1 MIRRT
6 ISLIV
11 IWTLFLSVGF
21 GQYMGIQGGNQE
33 VKMFCPQ
40 TLTIIYNTEAYPE
53 TPQWAIIALD
63 FNPNEVNLQAS
74 DFHFSSLFQQG
85 GVEPSLVAG
94 LLGAGSRL
102 FAQRGANAG
111 GLPGDGDIWTLSFS
125 SKRTDDTVFSFY
137 VVWQGFT
144 DGGGDTDLYYWAG
157 EDMLIYASGAVFSFN
172 TWTCSPDVIN
182 PLFDNF
188 SPNIF
193 ANRTV
198 NYWDRS
204 RTPLAQVPI
213 KISKD
218 AGFSFE
224 VKDGDSLTKNQ
235 PWYVAGTYPS
245 LDIND
250 YRANLAGPEVY
261 SPFNV
266 ADRASWIDP
275 NSLNFSFSNTPT
287 LFTQNNILLSPIHG
301 LTRER
306 RNRDY
311 QVKVAN
317 NLINDFPIEEEI
329 IFSWYVEEFSSKNI
343 QVTKSFNTP
352 VNPWITDI
360 EPFHQSE
367 MALPL
372 TDIKLRVR
380 DDWSGI
386 DSGSL
391 ILTVLSGSNTL
402 AIFSGE
408 DLHLEAV
415 NGDANSPDFWIHI
428 YSGIN
433 YAGQSFKFPIPLTK
447 FVKNTITVQVNA
459 SDQKW
464 NSPNNPYDRREFYTR
479 YSCGSYTWCQDP
491 LSIYVRQN
499 SGRVENIYLDLELYV
514 TGAVGTGMPNLDLLW
529 KSLDCGD
536 EAPIIYTGISITW
549 QFVDNPGIFT
559 GDKLY
564 FEGADIVISG
574 GTVVFGDF

>member
-1 MIRRT
+1 MIKKT
-6 ISLIV
+6 ISLI
-11 IWTLFLSVGF
+11 IAWALSLSVAF
-21 GQYMGIQGGNQE
+21 GQYLKIQGGDQE

-40 TLTIIYNTEAYPE
+40 TLTIIYDTETYPE

-63 FNPNEVNLQAS
+63 FNPNEINLQAS
-74 DFHFSSLFQQG
+74 DFNFSSLFQQG

-94 LLGAGSRL
+94 VLGAWSRL
-102 FAQRGANAG
+102 FAQRGANTG
-111 GLPGDGDIWTLSFS
+111 WLPGNGDIWTLSFS

-144 DGGGDTDLYYWAG
+144 DGWWDTDLYYGAG
-157 EDMLIYASGAVFSFN
+157 EDMLVYASGATFSF
-172 TWTCSPDVIN
+172 TTGTCSPDAVN
-182 PLFDNF
+182 PQFDNF

-193 ANRTV
+193 SNRTI
-198 NYWDRS
+198 NYWNRS

-213 KISKD
+213 KISED

-235 PWYVAGTYPS
+235 PWYVAGTYPN
-245 LDIND
+245 LDINN

-266 ADRASWIDP
+266 ADRASGIDP
-275 NSLNFSFSNTPT
+275 NSLKFSFSNTPT
-287 LFTQNNILLSPIHG
+287 LFTQNNIFLSPIHG

-306 RNRDY
+306 RDRDY
-311 QVKVAN
+311 QVQVASN
-317 NLINDFPIEEEI
+317 EINEFPVEEEI
-329 IFSWYVEEFSSKNI
+329 IFSWYVEEFSSKNV
-343 QVTKSFNTP
+343 QVTKSFNAP
-352 VNPWITDI
+352 VNPWITNI

-380 DDWSGI
+380 DDRSGI

-391 ILTVLSGSNTL
+391 VLTVLSGSATL
-402 AIFSGE
+402 AVFSGA

-415 NGDANSPDFWIHI
+415 NGDADSPDFWIHI
-428 YSGIN
+428 YSGTN
-433 YAGQSFKFPIPLTK
+433 YAGQSFKLPIPLTK
-447 FVKNTITVQVNA
+447 FVKNTITVQVDV

-464 NSPNNPYDRREFYTR
+464 NSPNNPHDRREFYTR

-491 LSIYVRQN
+491 LSIYIRQD
-499 SGRVENIYLDLELYV
+499 SGRVENVYLDLDLYV
-514 TGAVGTGMPNLDLLW
+514 TGAVGTDMPNLDLLW

-564 FEGADIVISG
+564 FEGADVVISG
-574 GTVVFGDF
+574 DVIIFGDF